1 MGSEAST
8 GREAIANPRLPCQP
22 TDPGEAAG
30 LTALPPRATCGRMK
44 AVPHDDRTQLPP
56 ELDLDLVALARSG
69 PGPYHIVAPLPAPW
83 IAAVLAHTDAEV
95 TQDGR
100 VALEVTAIGDGASY
114 LVRGATEA
122 SYSVPCARCLAPAAV
137 EAGGELC
144 VHFVR
149 DRVGG
154 GDDRDEEDETDSPD
168 ERTFS
173 GTRIDLGPL
182 LTEQITVSY
191 PMRALC
197 ARGEDCR
204 GLCMRCGADLNAQ
217 AGAGPCEVCGA
228 ADAQVPIASEVEH
241 EPEAPAEP
249 TSWQAALRQLADD
262 GNGSASGGARG
273 PAKGGSGG
281 SKGKPRR

>member
-1 MGSEAST
+1 
-8 GREAIANPRLPCQP
+8 
-22 TDPGEAAG
+22 
-30 LTALPPRATCGRMK
+30 MK

-69 PGPYHIVAPLPAPW
+69 PGPYHIVTALPAPW

-100 VALEVTAIGDGASY
+100 VALEITAIGDGASY
-114 LVRGATEA
+114 LIRGTTEA
-122 SYSVPCARCLAPAAV
+122 SFSVPCARCLAPEPV
-137 EAGGELC
+137 DAGGELC

-154 GDDRDEEDETDSPD
+154 EDWDEDDASESPD

-217 AGAGPCEVCGA
+217 PGDGPCQVCGA
-228 ADAQVPIASEVEH
+228 ADAQVPIAADVAHEP
-241 EPEAPAEP
+241 EPEAPDEATP
-249 TSWQAALRQLADD
+249 AWKAALRQLAED
-262 GNGSASGGARG
+262 GPETGA
-273 PAKGGSGG
+273 AKGSPKGP
-281 SKGKPRR
+281 SKGKSRR

>member
-1 MGSEAST
+1 
-8 GREAIANPRLPCQP
+8 
-22 TDPGEAAG
+22 
-30 LTALPPRATCGRMK
+30 MK
-44 AVPHDDRTQLPP
+44 AAPHDDRTQLPP

-95 TQDGR
+95 TQAGR

-122 SYSVPCARCLAPAAV
+122 TYTVPCARCLGPAAV

-154 GDDRDEEDETDSPD
+154 DDWDEEAEADSPD

-197 ARGEDCR
+197 ARGEACR
-204 GLCMRCGADLNAQ
+204 GLCMRCGADLNGQ
-217 AGAGPCEVCGA
+217 PEGPCAACGA
-228 ADAQVPIASEVEH
+228 TDAQVPIASDVER
-241 EPEAPAEP
+241 EPPPEP
-249 TSWQAALRQLADD
+249 TTSWQAALQKLAED
-262 GNGSASGGARG
+262 GPQTGDGPGKGKAGGKSGSKSGG
-273 PAKGGSGG
+273 KS
-281 SKGKPRR
+281 RR